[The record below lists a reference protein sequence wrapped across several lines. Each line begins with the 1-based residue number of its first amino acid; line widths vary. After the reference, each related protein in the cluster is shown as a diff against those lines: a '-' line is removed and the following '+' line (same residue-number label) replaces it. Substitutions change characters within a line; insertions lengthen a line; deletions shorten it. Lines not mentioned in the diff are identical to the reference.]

1 MKKYNSKR
9 SKKSYFKHGTLY
21 YLSPKHM
28 NEEIATYGYHIT
40 GQRAV
45 AIYLLVVAV
54 MSGVGYLFGLHL
66 PNIICLAIAG
76 ILGTPLIILYAYR
89 KKYEQLKFAEVN
101 IYIEQVLREFKNS
114 PVILT
119 TLQAVQK
126 LFEEGQMKD
135 AIDAAVN
142 HIVYANYSSRNIQE
156 EALQIIEQRYDCY
169 RLKQVH
175 RFMLKA
181 EEIGGDQKES
191 INILLKDRKQWKER
205 IEKFSVK
212 VKDSSTS
219 SYISIAMC
227 IIICLICTSIL
238 STGGLDGIKS
248 LALYQWSTTAVLIL
262 FFFIYL
268 KINKTAIIDLLKRS
282 RKKSDE
288 KIIEEYKHIISYNSG
303 EEMRKGIIKAA
314 IPSALVVVFFILH
327 LKIASIICFV
337 MALYFLCD
345 KQLGHKMDVKEIAQ
359 EIQREY
365 PQWLMEMALL
375 LQTDNVQVSIKKTQ
389 NSVPASIR
397 TAVDQLIEELEEHPE
412 SKEPYQKFLGQFRT
426 TEIQTSMTA
435 LYAIS
440 IGSGGDIQD
449 QINDIVDT
457 ISDMTDSAEAVE
469 NDIKMAGFSTLFL
482 LPMIPSSM
490 KLLVDAL
497 LIGWQFMTSFN

>member
-9 SKKSYFKHGTLY
+9 SKKSYFQHGTLY

-54 MSGVGYLFGLHL
+54 MSGAGYLFRLHL

-76 ILGTPLIILYAYR
+76 ILGTPLIILYTYR

-101 IYIEQVLREFKNS
+101 IYIEQVLREFKNA

-156 EALQIIEQRYDCY
+156 EALQIIEQKYDCY

-175 RFMLKA
+175 RFMIKA

-191 INILLKDRKQWKER
+191 INILLKDRKGWKDR
-205 IEKFSVK
+205 VDKFSVN
-212 VKDSSTS
+212 VRE
-219 SYISIAMC
+219 YSIVTYASIVMC
-227 IIICLICTSIL
+227 VIICLA
-238 STGGLDGIKS
+238 STIMLKMGVMEDIRYMP
-248 LALYQWSTTAVLIL
+248 LYQWTTTAVLISFL
-262 FFFIYL
+262 FIYL
-268 KINKTAIIDLLKRS
+268 KVNKTTIIDLLKQS

-288 KIIEEYKHIISYNSG
+288 KIIEEYKRVISYNAG
-303 EEMRKGIIKAA
+303 EEMRKSILKSA
-314 IPSALVVVFFILH
+314 IPAALTLVLFILH
-327 LKIASIICFV
+327 WKLAAIICLV
-337 MALYFLCD
+337 ITLICCTD
-345 KQLGHKMDVKEIAQ
+345 GPVGHKMEVKEISQ

-389 NSVPASIR
+389 DSAPASIR
-397 TAVDQLIEELEEHPE
+397 TAVDQLIEELEAHPE

-426 TEIQTSMTA
+426 TEIQSSMTA

-449 QINDIVDT
+449 QINDIVDA
-457 ISDMTDSAEAVE
+457 ISDMTDSSEGAE
-469 NDIKMAGFSTLFL
+469 NDVKMAGFATLFL
-482 LPMIPSSM
+482 LPMIPSSIN
-490 KLLVDAL
+490 LLVDAL
-497 LIGWQFMTSFN
+497 LMGWQFMTFFD